1 MDIKRDGAAP
11 TLEHITEPLLHS
23 ANNTLQ
29 ELRAA
34 LEFWVMDL
42 EDEGVD
48 HVRLRAGTTV
58 LPALMRLQ
66 FYLLNDLRD
75 ALANADGTLHVA
87 EHTVD
92 LLPCLYETIRILEHS
107 ERAVGVALS
116 VQAPS
121 EPLAIVTDPS
131 RLQRVLITILT
142 LLIRAHRSVRAADMD
157 APDVVLEI
165 AVVADA
171 TSVALILPLPPH
183 SACTLGAWCPP
194 FYQAMLGRLQ
204 IRPVFGDA
212 TLALHLP
219 RVRANGS

>member
-1 MDIKRDGAAP
+1 MNIERDEEASV
-11 TLEHITEPLLHS
+11 LENFSESLLHS

-42 EDEGVD
+42 EDEGID
-48 HVRLRAGTTV
+48 RGKLRAGTMV

-66 FYLLNDLRD
+66 YYLLNDVRD
-75 ALANADGTLHVA
+75 ALAYAEGTLHMA

-92 LLPCLYETIRILEHS
+92 LLPCLYDAIRILEYS
-107 ERAVGVALS
+107 ERAAGVSLT

-121 EPLAIVTDPS
+121 EPLVVVTDPS
-131 RLQRVLITILT
+131 RLQRLLITMLT
-142 LLIRAHRSVRAADMD
+142 LVIRAQRGAH
-157 APDVVLEI
+157 APDLEAPAVALEI
-165 AVVADA
+165 VVVAEA
-171 TSVALILPLPPH
+171 ASVAIMLPLPPH
-183 SACTLGAWCPP
+183 STRTLAAWCPP
-194 FYQAMLGRLQ
+194 FYQAMLERLQ

-219 RVRANGS
+219 HVHADGS